1 MDEAVLHS
9 TINTL
14 SVATIIMSV
23 IVLLAL
29 GAIAV
34 MYRHFHKIARQQ
46 DATIEMLRTD
56 LLAVDSDPTD
66 IDCRIEK
73 LEKKAKFLSRRQYL
87 YEVRQM
93 QDKNYERAKNMI
105 NRGDDVNKVIKE
117 CKITKTE
124 AELILL
130 ANRMNRVA

>member
-1 MDEAVLHS
+1 MAV
-9 TINTL
+9 
-14 SVATIIMSV
+14 M
-23 IVLLAL
+23 VLLSLA
-29 GAIAV
+29 AMVV
-34 MYRHFHKIARQQ
+34 MYRHFHKITLQQ
-46 DATIEMLRTD
+46 DATINTLRGD
-56 LLAVDSDPTD
+56 LNALCSGSVSVGN
-66 IDCRIEK
+66 RVEK
-73 LEKKAKFLSRRQYL
+73 LEKKAKLLSRRQYL

-105 NRGDDVNKVIKE
+105 NRGEAVEKVIKE

>member
-1 MDEAVLHS
+1 MNQAVLQS
-9 TINTL
+9 TINSL
-14 SVATIIMSV
+14 SVATIVMSIM
-23 IVLLAL
+23 VLLSL
-29 GAIAV
+29 TAIAV
-34 MYRHFHKIARQQ
+34 MYRHFYKITHQQ
-46 DATIEMLRTD
+46 DATIDSLRHDLIALGSGSTD
-56 LLAVDSDPTD
+56 VDS
-66 IDCRIEK
+66 RIEK

-93 QDKNYERAKNMI
+93 KDKNYERAKNMI
-105 NRGDDVNKVIKE
+105 NRGDEVNKVIKE

>member
-1 MDEAVLHS
+1 MNGVVLQS
-9 TINTL
+9 SINSL
-14 SVATIIMSV
+14 SLATIVLAV
-23 IVLLAL
+23 IVLLSLA
-29 GAIAV
+29 AMAV
-34 MYRHFHKIARQQ
+34 MYRHFHKLYSQQ
-46 DATIEMLRTD
+46 DAIIGQLRND
-56 LLAVDSDPTD
+56 LGIVRSESEDVDQ
-66 IDCRIEK
+66 RIGK

-105 NRGDDVNKVIKE
+105 NRGDEVSKVIKE

>member
-1 MDEAVLHS
+1 MAV
-9 TINTL
+9 
-14 SVATIIMSV
+14 M
-23 IVLLAL
+23 VLLSLA
-29 GAIAV
+29 AMVV
-34 MYRHFHKIARQQ
+34 MYRHFHKIALQQ
-46 DATIEMLRTD
+46 DATINTLRGD
-56 LLAVDSDPTD
+56 LNALCSGGVSVGN
-66 IDCRIEK
+66 RVEK
-73 LEKKAKFLSRRQYL
+73 LEKKAKLLSRRQYL

-105 NRGDDVNKVIKE
+105 NRGEAVEKVIKE

>member
-1 MDEAVLHS
+1 MNGVVLQS
-9 TINTL
+9 SINSL
-14 SVATIIMSV
+14 SLATIVLAV
-23 IVLLAL
+23 IVLLSLA
-29 GAIAV
+29 AMAV
-34 MYRHFHKIARQQ
+34 MYRHFHKLYSQQ
-46 DATIEMLRTD
+46 DAIIGQLRND
-56 LLAVDSDPTD
+56 LGIARSESEDVDQ
-66 IDCRIEK
+66 RIGK

-105 NRGDDVNKVIKE
+105 NRGDEVSKVIKE

>member
-1 MDEAVLHS
+1 MNQAVLQS
-9 TINTL
+9 TINSL
-14 SVATIIMSV
+14 SVAMIVMSI
-23 IVLLAL
+23 IVLLSL
-29 GAIAV
+29 TAIAV
-34 MYRHFHKIARQQ
+34 MYRHFHKITHQQ
-46 DATIEMLRTD
+46 DATIDSLRKD
-56 LLAVDSDPTD
+56 LSALGSGDADVDS
-66 IDCRIEK
+66 RIEK

-93 QDKNYERAKNMI
+93 KDKNYERAKNMI
-105 NRGDDVNKVIKE
+105 NRGDEVSKVIKE

>member
-1 MDEAVLHS
+1 VNETVLQS
-9 TINTL
+9 TINSL
-14 SVATIIMSV
+14 SVATIVMSV
-23 IVLLAL
+23 IVLLSL

-34 MYRHFHKIARQQ
+34 MYRHFHKIALQQ
-46 DATIEMLRTD
+46 DTTIDKLRND
-56 LLAVDSDPTD
+56 LSAMSSGSLDVDG
-66 IDCRIEK
+66 RIEK
-73 LEKKAKFLSRRQYL
+73 LERKAKYLSRRQYL

-105 NRGDDVNKVIKE
+105 NRGDKVSNVIKE

>member
-1 MDEAVLHS
+1 VNESVLQS
-9 TINTL
+9 SINSL
-14 SVATIIMSV
+14 SVATIVMSV
-23 IVLLAL
+23 IVLLSL
-29 GAIAV
+29 TAIAV
-34 MYRHFHKIARQQ
+34 MYRHFHKIALQQ
-46 DATIEMLRTD
+46 DSTIDKLRND
-56 LLAVDSDPTD
+56 LSAMSSGSTGVDN
-66 IDCRIEK
+66 RVEK